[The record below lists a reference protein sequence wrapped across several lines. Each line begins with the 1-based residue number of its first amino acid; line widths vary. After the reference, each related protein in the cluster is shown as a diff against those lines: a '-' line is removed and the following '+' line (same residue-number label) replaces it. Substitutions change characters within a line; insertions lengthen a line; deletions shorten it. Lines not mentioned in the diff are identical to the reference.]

1 MESRFTWKFTIDDY
15 DHKELLQIFEKKIKE
30 SGWDVK
36 EPLED
41 SWFEKNKSYFKY
53 YGRDMETLFS
63 KVKIAHSR
71 RVFCLAKEEKTKI
84 NKADLEKGFE
94 MYKKMGS
101 SEKTIKE
108 QERLKQI
115 YSTIYC

>member
-1 MESRFTWKFTIDDY
+1 MLISTP
-15 DHKELLQIFEKKIKE
+15 QICQ
-30 SGWDVK
+30 SQ
-36 EPLED
+36 
-41 SWFEKNKSYFKY
+41 
-53 YGRDMETLFS
+53 
-63 KVKIAHSR
+63 
-71 RVFCLAKEEKTKI
+71 EKTKI
-84 NKADLEKGFE
+84 NKTDLEKGFD